1 MALDN
6 PSLSLQLSLYRS
18 QKARIAK
25 QVQPGSDAFRAY
37 EARYRRRTARFESV
51 VSLDEVRRE
60 VQSAD
65 ITYVGDYHTLR
76 SAQDAFRG
84 LVEAAL
90 SAEDGRRVVLA
101 LEFVEGRHQQTL
113 DAFIE
118 GRIGARTF
126 LQRIGHPY
134 RSGFDIWPA
143 FLPLFELARERGLEV
158 RAIDLRASGP
168 TSLRRRDAYAARRIA
183 EAARAE
189 DRPRVMVL
197 MGQYH
202 VAPQH
207 LPREVERAL
216 GPRHERR
223 GLVVYQ
229 NCETVW
235 WQLARGGREGGA
247 EAVRVRE
254 GEYCLVHTSPV
265 LCQQSFLDYLEAEG
279 DDAPLGEGAEARF
292 RELARLVAKLASVDV
307 REALEDLRV
316 LGPGDARVLE
326 TLTAR
331 GRLRGKE
338 IEAVRKHIL
347 GGESLYVPR
356 AKAAWLAT
364 SSLNHAAEE
373 AAHFVRHCAVGDGMD
388 RPRRVADAFYARC
401 VEEALGFFGSRLVNP
416 KRACRSIEEWA
427 ELFRERRGEERQIA
441 AFVLAHKAA
450 EAEAMGSPGD
460 RAALSRLLPLRQDRR
475 FHAVSHGR
483 GYLLGDALHSAFRAG
498 RLSRAE
504 VKALFANPLEDAQ
517 AAYFALWERLSAS

>member
-18 QKARIAK
+18 QKARIAR
-25 QVQPGSDAFRAY
+25 QVQPGSEAFRAY
-37 EARYRRRTARFESV
+37 EARYRRRTARFEEV
-51 VSLDEVRRE
+51 VPLSDVHRAVNE
-60 VQSAD
+60 AD
-65 ITYVGDYHTLR
+65 IVYVGDYHTLR
-76 SAQDAFRG
+76 SAQDAFRA

-90 SAEDGRRVVLA
+90 AAGDRRVVLA
-101 LEFVEGRHQQTL
+101 LEFVEGRHQAVL
-113 DAFIE
+113 DQFLA
-118 GRIGARTF
+118 GRITARTF

-134 RSGFDIWPA
+134 RSGFDIWPG
-143 FLPLFELARERGLEV
+143 FLPLFELARDEGLEV

-183 EAARAE
+183 EAAKAA

-202 VAPQH
+202 VAPGH

-216 GPRHERR
+216 GPSRARK

-229 NCETVW
+229 NCESVW
-235 WQLARGGREGGA
+235 WQLARGGGEGGA

-292 RELARLVAKLASVDV
+292 RELAALVAKLPGVDV
-307 REALEDLRV
+307 REALEDVRV
-316 LGPGDARVLE
+316 LGPADARVLE
-326 TLTAR
+326 TISAR
-331 GRLRGKE
+331 GRLRAKE
-338 IEAVRKHIL
+338 IEAVRRHIL
-347 GGESLYVPR
+347 GGQSLYVPR
-356 AKAAWLAT
+356 ARAVWLGT

-373 AAHFVRHCAVGDGMD
+373 ASHFVRHCAVGDGMD
-388 RPRRVADAFYARC
+388 RPRKVADAFYARC

-416 KRACRSIEEWA
+416 KRACRGLESWA
-427 ELFRERRGEERQIA
+427 QLFRERKGEERQIA

-450 EAEAMGSPGD
+450 ETDAAARGD
-460 RAALSRLLPLRQDRR
+460 FAATARLLPLRQDRL
-475 FHAVSHGR
+475 FHAVSHGL
-483 GYLLGDALHSAFRAG
+483 GYLLGDALHRAFRQG
-498 RLSRAE
+498 RLSRAA
-504 VKALFANPLEDAQ
+504 VRALFRDPLEDAQ
-517 AAYFALWERLSAS
+517 AAYFALLAKV